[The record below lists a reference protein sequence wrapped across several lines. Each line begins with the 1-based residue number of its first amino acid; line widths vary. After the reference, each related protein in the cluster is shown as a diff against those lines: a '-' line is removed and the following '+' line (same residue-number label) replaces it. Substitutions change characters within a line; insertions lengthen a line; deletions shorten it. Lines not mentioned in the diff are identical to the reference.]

1 MRLKWLRDATDD
13 FDYLTMAVEAGEEA
27 GEEARTLALTQTFAR
42 GFGDWKDDVPA
53 LLAARH
59 ELGVFLG
66 GKLPR
71 GSESLQSVESP

>member
-13 FDYLTMAVEAGEEA
+13 FDYLTMAVEAGDEA
-27 GEEARTLALTQTFAR
+27 QALALTQTFAR

-59 ELGVFLG
+59 QLGLLLD

-71 GSESLQSVESP
+71 GSELLQSAESP